1 MPGELLS
8 NNKWMDAVESWFDE
22 KDLLSNACAFGFGAQ
37 SI

>member
-1 MPGELLS
+1 
-8 NNKWMDAVESWFDE
+8 MDAVESWFDE